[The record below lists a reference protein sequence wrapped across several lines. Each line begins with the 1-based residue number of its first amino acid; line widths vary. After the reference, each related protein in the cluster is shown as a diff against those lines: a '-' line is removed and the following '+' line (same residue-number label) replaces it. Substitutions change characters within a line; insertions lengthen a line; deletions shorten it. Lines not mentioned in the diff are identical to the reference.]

1 MNKNMRKMY
10 TEEQLVDIIS
20 KHGKTGILVG
30 DFEDENPFNYII
42 LPNIQ
47 KINDTGIYTCRCI
60 GFDGIEFMG
69 IEHNVKIDFPNERI
83 YINDTPLTL
92 TDWDV
97 QLMDVL
103 TGGYILDL

>member
-30 DFEDENPFNYII
+30 DFEDENNFKYVI

-47 KINDTGIYTCRCI
+47 KINDTGVYACRCI

-69 IEHNVKIDFPNERI
+69 IEHNVKIDFPNESI
-83 YINDTPLTL
+83 FINNVQQELLDY
-92 TDWDV
+92 DV